1 VRTIAALL
9 IATPAWAWCGNTATN
24 CGAGVPVY
32 YRQPTLE
39 EKIEEAQYE
48 IERLKRKV
56 SDLEA
61 DVEILKRNAP

>member
-1 VRTIAALL
+1 
-9 IATPAWAWCGNTATN
+9 
-24 CGAGVPVY
+24 
-32 YRQPTLE
+32 LE